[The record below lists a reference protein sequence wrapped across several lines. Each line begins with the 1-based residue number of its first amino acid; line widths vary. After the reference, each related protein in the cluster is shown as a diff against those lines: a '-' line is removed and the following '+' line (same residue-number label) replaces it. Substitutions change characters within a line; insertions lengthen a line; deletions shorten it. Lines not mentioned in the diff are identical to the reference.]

1 MFSVFVRQ
9 KVNANEN
16 ISFMDYGPGI
26 WVPGL
31 RKTQLNMGKRRFYMQ
46 GGIQMNTGIY
56 SAYEN
61 TGICRVS
68 VAIRRKHGR

>member
-46 GGIQMNTGIY
+46 GGY
-56 SAYEN
+56 
-61 TGICRVS
+61 R
-68 VAIRRKHGR
+68 

>member
-31 RKTQLNMGKRRFYMQ
+31 RKTQLNMAFLYAGGDTDEYGDIQCIREHGNMQ
-46 GGIQMNTGIY
+46 
-56 SAYEN
+56 S
-61 TGICRVS
+61 
-68 VAIRRKHGR
+68 IRSNQT